1 MYRIAL
7 AACPHCKRT
16 SDIYLS
22 RVQGVWEKMAI
33 LLLLRPVRCHRCTQ
47 RHYRP
52 IFVPTRPAQSTAASA
67 QWDKGR
73 SA

>member
-7 AACPHCKRT
+7 AACPHCKRN

-22 RVQGVWEKMAI
+22 RAQSVWEKMAI

-52 IFVPTRPAQSTAASA
+52 IFVATRTAQSTGATA
-67 QWDKGR
+67 QWDKHR